1 MTWFLKYNGTKK
13 SFADW
18 QLFNVKRHIC
28 NQGTD
33 TLTFQ
38 THAQAPAF
46 DCDTTVEVFFEDTR
60 QFFGRITETPCH
72 LTPTKESKTYVASG
86 PFWFLEH
93 LVYQQSWQYFQD
105 EQGTAT
111 TCVPRSRCILGQS
124 DKGEHIDARQCIAD
138 ILDYAQKHQAPIAC
152 GKIDGFDFLFPYET
166 IKDCSCAEAL
176 KKVLQWTPDAVVW
189 FDYTTPIPKLNVA
202 RSQQLPV
209 STLPDNACSDLSITP
224 RHDLKLNAVVINYE
238 HTHSNGK
245 GSWKTTTV
253 DAFPKTATGEELNAL
268 VLTIELE
275 GTRTHM
281 QEQRVV
287 VEPINSDQVA
297 WWKAHIPALK
307 DIPDAAITL
316 SDVQREQAYPN
327 ELVEGAIAPWMRCKA
342 AYETIT
348 AIISYQTDTVSVE
361 RQVFALKLC
370 STNAKS
376 KTYRQVI
383 WLNSGTKPPQ
393 NLAQILYEGSQCL
406 QFEGSLTL
414 TTEELSQPLLG
425 QRLQIPKNL
434 LREALAP
441 LPVQEEIDDI
451 DNGSAWLRF
460 GAPKQLNPND
470 LVQLMHTNRTRH
482 IAEDAQMRFAQRASG
497 QTMTYFPHHTPL
509 LNSSNN
515 HGNLSKLMITNKTK
529 GFNLNPEKLP
539 DKTQLEPKLFDV
551 VENGQLKQIWVLS
564 S

>member
-1 MTWFLKYNGTKK
+1 M
-13 SFADW
+13 
-18 QLFNVKRHIC
+18 
-28 NQGTD
+28 
-33 TLTFQ
+33 
-38 THAQAPAF
+38 
-46 DCDTTVEVFFEDTR
+46 
-60 QFFGRITETPCH
+60 
-72 LTPTKESKTYVASG
+72 
-86 PFWFLEH
+86 
-93 LVYQQSWQYFQD
+93 
-105 EQGTAT
+105 
-111 TCVPRSRCILGQS
+111 
-124 DKGEHIDARQCIAD
+124 
-138 ILDYAQKHQAPIAC
+138 
-152 GKIDGFDFLFPYET
+152 
-166 IKDCSCAEAL
+166 
-176 KKVLQWTPDAVVW
+176 LQWTPDAVVW
-189 FDYTTPIPKLNVA
+189 FDYTAPIPKLNVA

-209 STLPDNACSDLSITP
+209 STLPDNQCSDLSITP

-253 DAFPKTATGEELNAL
+253 DAFPKTATGAELNAL

-287 VEPINSDQVA
+287 VEPINCDQVA

-307 DIPDAAITL
+307 DISNAAIAL
-316 SDVQREQAYPN
+316 SDVHREQAYPN

-342 AYETIT
+342 SYETIT
-348 AIISYQTDTVSVE
+348 AVVSYQTDTVSVE

-370 STNAKS
+370 STDAQS
-376 KTYRQVI
+376 KTYRQVV
-383 WLNSGTKPPQ
+383 WLNSGTEPPQ

-406 QFEGSLTL
+406 QFEGSLTR
-414 TTEELSQPLLG
+414 TAEELPQPLLG
-425 QRLQIPKNL
+425 QRLQISKNL
-434 LREALAP
+434 LQEALVP
-441 LPVQEEIDDI
+441 LPIQEEIDDI

-470 LVQLMHTNRTRH
+470 LIQLMHTNRMRH
-482 IAEDAQMRFAQRASG
+482 IAEDSQMRFAQRASG
-497 QTMTYFPHHTPL
+497 QTMTYFPHLTPL

-515 HGNLSKLMITNKTK
+515 HGNFSKLMITNKTK

-551 VENGQLKQIWVLS
+551 VENGRLKQIWVLS